1 MIKYLNPEGLHK
13 HPAYS
18 QVVITEGPG
27 RTIYIGGQNGI
38 NANGEIVGKG
48 DIARQTE
55 QTLKNIDI
63 ALASCNASFANL
75 MKLTIYIVQGQD
87 PYKAFQASQPFF
99 SKLSNQP
106 IITVLVVAGLANPD
120 YLVEIE
126 ATAFVPAE

>member
-48 DIARQTE
+48 DIARQ
-55 QTLKNIDI
+55 
-63 ALASCNASFANL
+63 SNA
-75 MKLTIYIVQGQD
+75 
-87 PYKAFQASQPFF
+87 
-99 SKLSNQP
+99 
-106 IITVLVVAGLANPD
+106 VVH
-120 YLVEIE
+120 
-126 ATAFVPAE
+126 

>member
-87 PYKAFQASQPFF
+87 LNKAFQASQPFF

-106 IITVLVVAGLANPD
+106 IITVLVVAGLANTD

>member
-1 MIKYLNPEGLHK
+1 
-13 HPAYS
+13 
-18 QVVITEGPG
+18 
-27 RTIYIGGQNGI
+27 
-38 NANGEIVGKG
+38 
-48 DIARQTE
+48 
-55 QTLKNIDI
+55 
-63 ALASCNASFANL
+63 

-87 PYKAFQASQPFF
+87 LNKAFQASQPFF

>member
-38 NANGEIVGKG
+38 NANGDIVGKG
-48 DIARQTE
+48 
-55 QTLKNIDI
+55 DI

-87 PYKAFQASQPFF
+87 LYKAFQASQPFF

>member
-87 PYKAFQASQPFF
+87 LNKAFQASQPFF
-99 SKLSNQP
+99 SKISNQP

>member
-87 PYKAFQASQPFF
+87 LNKAFQASQPFF